1 VRRMRSF
8 GFTLIEL
15 IVVLAVIGLLLSLA
29 APRFG
34 AGIDRSKEAV
44 LRQNLKA
51 IRSALEQYHTDRA
64 QYAEDLQA
72 LVKTRYLREVPLD
85 PIADSRTEWV
95 LVPPPVE
102 SGANG
107 VYDVRS
113 SAKGTAAD
121 GSAYG
126 EW

>member
-1 VRRMRSF
+1 MGSLRKL

-34 AGIDRSKEAV
+34 ASLDRSKEAV

-51 IRSALEQYHTDRA
+51 IRSALEQYHSDRGK
-64 QYAEDLQA
+64 YAEDLQA
-72 LVKTRYLREVPLD
+72 LVTSRYLREVPLD
-85 PIADSRTEWV
+85 PIADSRSEWV
-95 LVPPPVE
+95 VVPPPVE
-102 SGANG
+102 SGATG

-113 SAKGTAAD
+113 GAKGTASD
-121 GSAYG
+121 GSAYA